1 MCRDNPN
8 QQEPCVVLRLLF
20 DFCHIHYTG
29 DRICS
34 VDIEPGMKRC
44 GTQLYPTH
52 MDLAMG
58 KIFVDGTTSVCGH
71 INAAQLT

>member
-1 MCRDNPN
+1 
-8 QQEPCVVLRLLF
+8 
-20 DFCHIHYTG
+20 
-29 DRICS
+29 
-34 VDIEPGMKRC
+34 MKRC